1 MILSHSRVSAYS
13 FHNMSRQ
20 ILFLVFLSAK
30 KIYLKITGKPVQPF
44 GFYVLLPSLM
54 RLLYKKR
61 PNRSLLYYSHPIY
74 VKHIGPFR
82 VFYSVPVAVPIYWL
96 RSRVNVFF
104 SVIQRSQG
112 SLRSYENKPLFDVLQ
127 LRGPGAK
134 AISDNISKL
143 KCVSRLDISD
153 NGE

>member
-1 MILSHSRVSAYS
+1 MILSHSRVRAYS
-13 FHNMSRQ
+13 FDNMSWQ

-30 KIYLKITGKPVQPF
+30 KLYLKITGKPVQPF

-61 PNRSLLYYSHPIY
+61 VPTVLLASDTWKTHRPVSCILFCTCSCSHI
-74 VKHIGPFR
+74 FAA
-82 VFYSVPVAVPIYWL
+82 VAGE
-96 RSRVNVFF
+96 RFFF
-104 SVIQRSQG
+104 SDPALQG
-112 SLRSYENKPLFDVLQ
+112 SLWSYENKPLFDVLQ